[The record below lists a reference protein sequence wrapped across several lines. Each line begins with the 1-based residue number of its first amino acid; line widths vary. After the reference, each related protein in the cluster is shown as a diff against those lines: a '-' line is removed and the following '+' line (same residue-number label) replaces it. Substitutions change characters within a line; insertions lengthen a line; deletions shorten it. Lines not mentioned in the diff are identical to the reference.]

1 MFKVDETTGNIE
13 LVQGDSGELNVLNI
27 PTDKNYE
34 IYFSIRDNNRIP
46 VGFEIMVQSNY
57 QSMVTFA
64 IPASLTDL
72 LTVPLGEETAEYYYY
87 IKRCYA
93 DTGLEDTMQ
102 IGNLPIGSNTIT
114 VIPKGAEGTDD

>member
-1 MFKVDETTGNIE
+1 
-13 LVQGDSGELNVLNI
+13 
-27 PTDKNYE
+27 
-34 IYFSIRDNNRIP
+34 
-46 VGFEIMVQSNY
+46 
-57 QSMVTFA
+57 MVTFA

-102 IGNLPIGSNTIT
+102 IGNLPIGDNTIT
-114 VIPKGAEGTDD
+114 VIPKGAEGTND